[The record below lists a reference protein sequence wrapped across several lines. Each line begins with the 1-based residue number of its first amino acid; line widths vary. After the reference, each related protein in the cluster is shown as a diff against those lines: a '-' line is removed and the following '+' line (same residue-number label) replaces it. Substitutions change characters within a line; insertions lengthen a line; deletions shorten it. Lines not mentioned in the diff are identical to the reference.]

1 MPTGDYPRLLFGI
14 DLARFFSLDYGVMK
28 IILYRYLMR
37 EQILPISICFLG
49 LSLVLITGRLMQL
62 TQYLFTS
69 SLTSL
74 DLLEIIAFAMPKLVL
89 YTLPMAT
96 LIGVLLAF
104 IRLNN
109 DNELIAFRTAGIS
122 FLQLAPPVVIMLIFI
137 TVASSFNTLY
147 LMPIA
152 NKAFKHKLLSMG
164 RASLPALLK
173 EGIFIDAVPGM
184 VFFFQKVNPTELAI
198 KGVFIQDRRE
208 KQIITIVGER
218 ADISYQQDH
227 NHLSFLIKNGI
238 VTRVGDDLAAS
249 QAVSFRSYE
258 LTLALDEILD
268 SSIDG
273 SKGWRE
279 MSLGEL
285 YRMVQRGPAI
295 YVTRFELELHHRFA
309 LPISCL
315 LLGLLSVPLGTLFH
329 QRSRMTGIT
338 LGLGA
343 FLAYYVVLSAGK
355 GLADA
360 FFIPA
365 WLAAWLPNIVTA
377 IITSYL
383 WKKSQQ
389 ETPFGFIDFWQ
400 RIKPA
405 SGGRKAVA
413 SSANKA
419 RPNNR

>member
-1 MPTGDYPRLLFGI
+1 
-14 DLARFFSLDYGVMK
+14 MK

-37 EQILPISICFLG
+37 EQVLPISICFLG

-122 FLQLAPPVVIMLIFI
+122 FLQLAPPVFIMLIFI
-137 TVASSFNTLY
+137 TVMSAFNTLY

-152 NKAFKHKLLSMG
+152 NKAFKHKLLSLG

-173 EGIFIDAVPGM
+173 EGVFIDSVPGM

-208 KQIITIVGER
+208 KQVITIVGER

-227 NHLSFLIKNGI
+227 NHLSFLISNGI

-258 LTLALDEILD
+258 LNLALDELLD
-268 SSIDG
+268 SSAEG

-279 MSLGEL
+279 MSLSEL
-285 YRMVQRGPAI
+285 YRMIRIAPAN
-295 YVTRFELELHHRFA
+295 YVTRFELELHHRLA
-309 LPISCL
+309 LPMSCL

-360 FFIPA
+360 FVIPA
-365 WLAAWLPNIVTA
+365 WLAAWLPNIVTLV
-377 IITSYL
+377 ITVYL

-389 ETPFGFIDFWQ
+389 ETPFGFIDLWH
-400 RIKPA
+400 RIRPA
-405 SGGRKAVA
+405 SRSRKAVVP
-413 SSANKA
+413 SANET
-419 RPNNR
+419 RPSPR

>member
-1 MPTGDYPRLLFGI
+1 
-14 DLARFFSLDYGVMK
+14 MK

-37 EQILPISICFLG
+37 EQVLPIGICFLG
-49 LSLVLITGRLMQL
+49 LSLVLITARLMQL

-122 FLQLAPPVVIMLIFI
+122 FLQLAPPVLMMLLFI
-137 TVASSFNTLY
+137 TVMSAFNTLY

-152 NKAFKHKLLSMG
+152 NKAFKHKLLSLG

-173 EGIFIDAVPGM
+173 EGVFIDSVPGM
-184 VFFFQKVNPTELAI
+184 VFFFQKVNPTELTI

-208 KQIITIVGER
+208 KQVITIVGER
-218 ADISYQQDH
+218 AEISYQQDH
-227 NHLSFLIKNGI
+227 NHLNFLIKSGI

-249 QAVSFRSYE
+249 QAVSFKSYE
-258 LTLALDEILD
+258 LNLALDELLD
-268 SSIDG
+268 SSAGG

-279 MSLGEL
+279 MSLSEL
-285 YRMVQRGPAI
+285 YSTVQKGPAN
-295 YVTRFELELHHRFA
+295 YVTRFELELHHRLA

-338 LGLGA
+338 LGLAA

-365 WLAAWLPNIVTA
+365 WLAGWLPNIVTL
-377 IITSYL
+377 IITLYL

-389 ETPFGFIDFWQ
+389 ETPFGIIDFWQ
-400 RIKPA
+400 RIKPTA
-405 SGGRKAVA
+405 RSRKAVVPA
-413 SSANKA
+413 ANEA
-419 RPNNR
+419 RPSPR